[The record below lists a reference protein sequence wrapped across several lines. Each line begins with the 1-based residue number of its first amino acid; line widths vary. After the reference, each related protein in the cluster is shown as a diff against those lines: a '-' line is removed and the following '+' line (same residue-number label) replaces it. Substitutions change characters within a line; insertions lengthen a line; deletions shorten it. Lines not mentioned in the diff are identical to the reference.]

1 MIDSSTK
8 RLMPA
13 LIVVLI
19 IGLAGSFYLYLGAR
33 DDLTQALQENSETQ
47 LQLSQLSNNYS
58 QLSEQVQSLSDSNA
72 ELENRI
78 SELESTPPVET
89 EVILDI
95 SGEGEVRNVI
105 LLIGDGMGPGQLT
118 AAEIMNGND
127 SLALL
132 SLPYMS
138 MVTTYSAS
146 NYVTDSAASAT
157 ALATGYKTNNQA
169 ISMSPE
175 GENLITVVEVAE
187 TLGMS
192 TGVVTNTRVT
202 HATPACFMA
211 HISNRDMEYEIAG
224 QILETEV
231 DVILGGGSLYFTSL
245 NPIGAGYTIVETSE
259 ELMNLESGKILG
271 LFTTSYMSY
280 ESERDPDIEP
290 SLAEMTEK
298 SIELLSSDPD
308 GFFLMIEGGRIDH
321 ASHDNDFEGT
331 MSEVYAFD
339 LAVKEALMFAARR
352 NDTLVIVTADHETG
366 GLSITGGYSSSS
378 IRYEWIGTGHTGSMV
393 PVLAYGPRAEAVL
406 GFSDNTDVGS
416 FLLSVFE

>member
-1 MIDSSTK
+1 MIDSSIK

-33 DDLTQALQENSETQ
+33 EDLTLAIQENSETM
-47 LQLSQLSNNYS
+47 LQLSQLSFNYS
-58 QLSEQVQSLSDSNA
+58 QLSEQVQSLS
-72 ELENRI
+72 
-78 SELESTPPVET
+78 
-89 EVILDI
+89 I

-105 LLIGDGMGPGQLT
+105 LLIGDGMGLGQLT
-118 AAEIMNGND
+118 TAEIVNGND
-127 SLALL
+127 SLAIL

-157 ALATGYKTNNQA
+157 ALATGYKTNNLA

-175 GENLITVVEVAE
+175 GENLTTVVEVAE

-211 HISNRDMEYEIAG
+211 HISDRNMEYEIAG

-231 DVILGGGSLYFTSL
+231 DVILGGGSSYFTSL

-259 ELMNLESGKILG
+259 ELMNHESGKILG

-308 GFFLMIEGGRIDH
+308 GFFLMIEGGLIDH

-339 LAVKEALMFAARR
+339 LAVKEALMFAAKRK
-352 NDTLVIVTADHETG
+352 DTLVIVTADHETG
-366 GLSITGGYSSSS
+366 GLLITGGYSSSS
-378 IRYEWIGTGHTGSMV
+378 IRYEWIGTDHTGSMV

-406 GFSDNTDVGS
+406 GFSNNSDIGN
-416 FLLSVFE
+416 FLLSAFE

>member
-1 MIDSSTK
+1 
-8 RLMPA
+8 MPA

-89 EVILDI
+89 EIILDI

-211 HISNRDMEYEIAG
+211 HTSNREMEYEIAG
-224 QILETEV
+224 QILEAEV
-231 DVILGGGSLYFTSL
+231 DVILGGGSSYFTSL

-308 GFFLMIEGGRIDH
+308 GFFLMIEGGRIDF

-366 GLSITGGYSSSS
+366 GLLITGGYSSSS

-406 GFSDNTDVGS
+406 GFSDNADVGS

>member
-8 RLMPA
+8 RLIPA

-33 DDLTQALQENSETQ
+33 EDLTLAILENSETM
-47 LQLSQLSNNYS
+47 LQLSQLSINYS
-58 QLSEQVQSLSDSNA
+58 QLSEQVQSLS
-72 ELENRI
+72 
-78 SELESTPPVET
+78 
-89 EVILDI
+89 I

-105 LLIGDGMGPGQLT
+105 LLIGDGMGLGQLT
-118 AAEIMNGND
+118 AAEIVNGND
-127 SLALL
+127 SLAIL

-157 ALATGYKTNNQA
+157 ALATGYKTNNLA

-211 HISNRDMEYEIAG
+211 HISDRNMEYEIAG

-231 DVILGGGSLYFTSL
+231 DVILGGGSSYFTSL
-245 NPIGAGYTIVETSE
+245 NPIGAGYTIVETSK
-259 ELMNLESGKILG
+259 ELMNHESGKILG

-308 GFFLMIEGGRIDH
+308 GFFLMIEGGLIDH
-321 ASHDNDFEGT
+321 ASHNNDFEGT

-366 GLSITGGYSSSS
+366 GLLITGGYSSSS
-378 IRYEWIGTGHTGSMV
+378 IRYEWIGTDHTGSMV

-406 GFSDNTDVGS
+406 GFSNNSDIGN
-416 FLLSVFE
+416 FLLSAFE

>member
-1 MIDSSTK
+1 
-8 RLMPA
+8 MPA

-19 IGLAGSFYLYLGAR
+19 IGLAGSFYLYLGASAR
-33 DDLTQALQENSETQ
+33 
-47 LQLSQLSNNYS
+47 
-58 QLSEQVQSLSDSNA
+58 
-72 ELENRI
+72 
-78 SELESTPPVET
+78 
-89 EVILDI
+89 I
-95 SGEGEVRNVI
+95 SGEEEVRNVI

-127 SLALL
+127 SLAIL

-138 MVTTYSAS
+138 MVSTHSAS

-157 ALATGYKTNNQA
+157 ALATGYKTNNLA

-187 TLGMS
+187 ALGMS

-211 HISNRDMEYEIAG
+211 HISNRNMEYEIAG

-231 DVILGGGSLYFTSL
+231 DVILGGGSSYFTSL

-280 ESERDPDIEP
+280 ESERDPEIEP

-308 GFFLMIEGGRIDH
+308 GFFLMIEGGRLDF

-331 MSEVYAFD
+331 MNEVYAFD
-339 LAVKEALMFAARR
+339 LAVKEALMFADKRK
-352 NDTLVIVTADHETG
+352 DTLVIVTADHETG
-366 GLSITGGYSSSS
+366 GLLITGGYSSSS

>member
-1 MIDSSTK
+1 
-8 RLMPA
+8 MPA

-33 DDLTQALQENSETQ
+33 EDLTLAIQENSETM
-47 LQLSQLSNNYS
+47 LQLSQLSFNYS
-58 QLSEQVQSLSDSNA
+58 QLSEQVQSLS
-72 ELENRI
+72 
-78 SELESTPPVET
+78 
-89 EVILDI
+89 I

-105 LLIGDGMGPGQLT
+105 LLIGDGMGLGQLT
-118 AAEIMNGND
+118 TAEIVNGND
-127 SLALL
+127 SLAIL

-157 ALATGYKTNNQA
+157 ALATGYKTNNLA

-175 GENLITVVEVAE
+175 GENLTTVVEVAE

-211 HISNRDMEYEIAG
+211 HISDRNMEYEIAG

-231 DVILGGGSLYFTSL
+231 DVILGGGSSYFTSL

-259 ELMNLESGKILG
+259 ELMNHESGKILG

-308 GFFLMIEGGRIDH
+308 GFFLMIEGGLIDH

-339 LAVKEALMFAARR
+339 LAVKEALMFAAKRK
-352 NDTLVIVTADHETG
+352 DTLVIVTADHETG
-366 GLSITGGYSSSS
+366 GLLITGGYSSSS
-378 IRYEWIGTGHTGSMV
+378 IRYEWIGTDHTGSMV

-406 GFSDNTDVGS
+406 GFSNNSDIGN
-416 FLLSVFE
+416 FLLSAFE

>member
-1 MIDSSTK
+1 
-8 RLMPA
+8 
-13 LIVVLI
+13 
-19 IGLAGSFYLYLGAR
+19 
-33 DDLTQALQENSETQ
+33 
-47 LQLSQLSNNYS
+47 
-58 QLSEQVQSLSDSNA
+58 
-72 ELENRI
+72 
-78 SELESTPPVET
+78 
-89 EVILDI
+89 
-95 SGEGEVRNVI
+95 
-105 LLIGDGMGPGQLT
+105 
-118 AAEIMNGND
+118 
-127 SLALL
+127 
-132 SLPYMS
+132 
-138 MVTTYSAS
+138 
-146 NYVTDSAASAT
+146 
-157 ALATGYKTNNQA
+157 
-169 ISMSPE
+169 
-175 GENLITVVEVAE
+175 
-187 TLGMS
+187 
-192 TGVVTNTRVT
+192 
-202 HATPACFMA
+202 
-211 HISNRDMEYEIAG
+211 MEYEIAG
-224 QILETEV
+224 QILEAEV
-231 DVILGGGSLYFTSL
+231 DVILGGGSSYFTSL

-308 GFFLMIEGGRIDH
+308 GFFLMIEGGRIDF

-366 GLSITGGYSSSS
+366 GLLITGGYSSSS

-406 GFSDNTDVGS
+406 GFSDNADVGS

>member
-1 MIDSSTK
+1 
-8 RLMPA
+8 MPA

-33 DDLTQALQENSETQ
+33 EDLTLAIQENSETL
-47 LQLSQLSNNYS
+47 LQLSQLSINYS
-58 QLSEQVQSLSDSNA
+58 QLSEQVQSLS
-72 ELENRI
+72 
-78 SELESTPPVET
+78 
-89 EVILDI
+89 I

-118 AAEIMNGND
+118 AAEIVNGND
-127 SLALL
+127 SLAIL

-157 ALATGYKTNNQA
+157 ALATGYKTNNLA

-175 GENLITVVEVAE
+175 GENFITVVEVAE

-231 DVILGGGSLYFTSL
+231 DVILGGGSSYFTSL

-259 ELMNLESGKILG
+259 ELMNHESGKILG

-308 GFFLMIEGGRIDH
+308 GFFLMIEGGLIDH

-366 GLSITGGYSSSS
+366 GLLITGGYSSSS
-378 IRYEWIGTGHTGSMV
+378 IRYEWIGTDHTGSMV

-406 GFSDNTDVGS
+406 GFRDNTDVGR

>member
-1 MIDSSTK
+1 
-8 RLMPA
+8 MPA
-13 LIVVLI
+13 LIVVLL
-19 IGLAGSFYLYLGAR
+19 IGLTGSFYLYLGER
-33 DDLTQALQENSETQ
+33 NDLTRAIQENSETQ

-58 QLSEQVQSLSDSNA
+58 QLSEQIQSMSYSNA

-78 SELESTPPVET
+78 IELESTPPVET
-89 EVILDI
+89 EIILDI

-105 LLIGDGMGPGQLT
+105 LLIGDGMGLGQLT
-118 AAEIMNGND
+118 AAEIVNGND
-127 SLALL
+127 SLAIL

-138 MVTTYSAS
+138 MVTTYSTS

-157 ALATGYKTNNQA
+157 ALATGYKTNNGA

-187 TLGMS
+187 TLGLS

-211 HISNRDMEYEIAG
+211 HMSNRDLEYEIAG
-224 QILETEV
+224 QILESEV

-259 ELMNLESGKILG
+259 ELMNIESGKVLG

-280 ESERDPDIEP
+280 ESERDPGIEP

-321 ASHDNDFEGT
+321 SSHDNDFEGT
-331 MSEVYAFD
+331 ISEVYAFD
-339 LAVKEALMFAARR
+339 LAVKEALMFAAGR

-366 GLSITGGYSSSS
+366 GLLITGGYSSSS
-378 IRYEWIGTGHTGSMV
+378 IRYEWIGTDHTGSMV
-393 PVLAYGPRAEAVL
+393 PVLAYGPRAEDVL
-406 GFSDNTDVGS
+406 CFSDNTDVGS
-416 FLLSVFE
+416 FLLSVFK

>member
-8 RLMPA
+8 RLIPA

-33 DDLTQALQENSETQ
+33 EDLTLAIQENSETM
-47 LQLSQLSNNYS
+47 LQLSQLSINYS
-58 QLSEQVQSLSDSNA
+58 QLSEQVQSLS
-72 ELENRI
+72 
-78 SELESTPPVET
+78 
-89 EVILDI
+89 I

-105 LLIGDGMGPGQLT
+105 LLIGDGMGLGQLT
-118 AAEIMNGND
+118 AAEIVNGND
-127 SLALL
+127 SLAIL

-157 ALATGYKTNNQA
+157 ALATGYKTNNLA

-231 DVILGGGSLYFTSL
+231 DVILGGGSSYFTSL
-245 NPIGAGYTIVETSE
+245 NTIGAGYTIVETSE

-308 GFFLMIEGGRIDH
+308 GFFLMIEGGLIDH
-321 ASHDNDFEGT
+321 ASHNNDFEGT

-366 GLSITGGYSSSS
+366 GLLITGGYSSSS
-378 IRYEWIGTGHTGSMV
+378 IRYEWIGTDHTGSMV

>member
-1 MIDSSTK
+1 
-8 RLMPA
+8 MPV

-33 DDLTQALQENSETQ
+33 DDLTRAIQENSETQ

-72 ELENRI
+72 ELENRN
-78 SELESTPPVET
+78 SELESTPPVEI
-89 EVILDI
+89 EIILDI

-105 LLIGDGMGPGQLT
+105 LLIGDGMGLGQLT
-118 AAEIMNGND
+118 AAEIVNGND
-127 SLALL
+127 SLAIL

-157 ALATGYKTNNQA
+157 ALATGYKTNNRA

-202 HATPACFMA
+202 HATPASFMA

-231 DVILGGGSLYFTSL
+231 DVILGGGSSYFTSL
-245 NPIGAGYTIVETSE
+245 NPVGAGYTIVETSE

-366 GLSITGGYSSSS
+366 GLLITGGYSSSS
-378 IRYEWIGTGHTGSMV
+378 IRYEWIGTDHTGSMV